1 MATGI
6 TTYNDLTRAVREAYQ
21 RVTLDYAKKDQVY
34 MQFAEK
40 AMIDKRNGDRW
51 LARRYDPYPV
61 ITAPDTDGVIGAPR
75 KPTYTDISVE
85 LDYYSDYTKITKRTQ
100 YTNLEDATLN
110 IMQLHGTQAGESSD
124 TLMRNVLY
132 SGASYL
138 NAANGVNGDG
148 TATECTYADL
158 QTAVK
163 LLRNNSAKMISGAM
177 AGSPN
182 TNTSPVSKAYVC
194 FFHTDLRDDIRALD
208 TFVPV
213 HQYGA
218 MRGAYTNEFGSVDD
232 VRFIETNNG
241 YLTGGYY
248 SLFIVG
254 MNSYSGVHLS
264 GETLNVYRK
273 GFGSAG
279 SADPTSMFATVAWDM
294 MWGGIVQNDSWMTNL
309 RVSHS

>member
-6 TTYNDLTRAVREAYQ
+6 TTYSDLTPAVREAYQ
-21 RVTLDYAKKDQVY
+21 RVTLDYAKKDLVY

-61 ITAPDTDGVIGAPR
+61 ITSPDTDGVIGAPR

-110 IMQLHGTQAGESSD
+110 ISQLHGTQAGESAD

-138 NAANGVNGDG
+138 NASNGVNGDA
-148 TATECTYADL
+148 TATEATYADF

-163 LLRNNSAKMISGAM
+163 LLRNNSAKMIKSAGV
-177 AGSPN
+177 GSPN
-182 TNTSPVSKAYVC
+182 SNTSPTSQSYIC

-218 MRGAYTNEFGSVDD
+218 TRGSYNMEFGCVDD
-232 VRFIETNNG
+232 ICFIETNNG
-241 YLTGGYY
+241 YLSGGYY
-248 SLFIVG
+248 SLFIIG
-254 MNSYSGVHLS
+254 MNAFSGVNLS

-279 SADPTSMFATVAWDM
+279 TADPTSAFATVAWDM

>member
-6 TTYNDLTRAVREAYQ
+6 TTYNDLTPAVREAYQ

-40 AMIDKRNGDRW
+40 AKIDKRNGDRW

-61 ITAPDTDGVIGAPR
+61 VTTPLTDGVVGVAR
-75 KPTYTDISVE
+75 KPTYTDISVGLE
-85 LDYYSDYTKITKRTQ
+85 YYGDYTKITKRTQ

-110 IMQLHGTQAGESSD
+110 ITQRHGTQAGETGD

-138 NAANGVNGDG
+138 NASNGVNGDA
-148 TATECTYADL
+148 TATEVTYADL

-163 LLRNNSAKMISGAM
+163 LLRNNSAEMISKPIDGADKF
-177 AGSPN
+177 
-182 TNTSPVSKAYVC
+182 NTSPIGSAYIC
-194 FFHTDLRDDIRALD
+194 FFHSDLRDDIRDLD

-213 HQYGA
+213 HQYGSK
-218 MRGAYTNEFGSVDD
+218 GAYKKEFGSVDD
-232 VRFIETNNG
+232 IRFIESNNG
-241 YLTGGYY
+241 YVSGGYY
-248 SLFIVG
+248 SLFVIG
-254 MNSYSGVHLS
+254 ENSYGGVSLS
-264 GETLNVYRK
+264 GETLNIYRK
-273 GFGSAG
+273 NFGSAG
-279 SADPTSMFATVAWDM
+279 TSDPLDMFATVGWDM
-294 MWGGIVQNDSWMTNL
+294 MWGGTVQNDSWMTNL